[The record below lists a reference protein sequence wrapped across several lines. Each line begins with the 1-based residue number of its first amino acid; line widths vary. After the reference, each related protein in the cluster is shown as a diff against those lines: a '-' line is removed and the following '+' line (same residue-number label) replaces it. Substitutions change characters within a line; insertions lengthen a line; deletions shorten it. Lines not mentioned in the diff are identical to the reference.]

1 MLNVFEENEYPI
13 YTNNLD
19 VKINRKNVDREFVIY
34 QIGTDNVHLHDNVLD
49 LASGK
54 FKAQSV
60 AYYQNNRWFAMFKK
74 ESVPYIDF
82 KAEVHA
88 NDESAIVNIVDLFE
102 YDENGRNGIK
112 DVELAQLLINTLKNR
127 DNESFRYNNL
137 TGKFYHKLQ
146 STFAKK
152 SLVKKSF
159 KMVNLKFYTH
169 TNGKRIALSADTITF
184 SDYKELTHRKNVK
197 PRYVI
202 DKKTSEIRKVLK
214 SDLREYDVFYDE
226 GAISKKG
233 QKTDFLNFASN
244 EKFYESKSGIIATF
258 LGDIKEYLD
267 DFIRVSLIPITKYNS
282 CDDQRNDYEN
292 KDYKSFLEKKGICVV
307 NTEPENTT
315 AMQMEKSMSDFLK
328 LEYGLSEVFSK
339 RENGKYVIE
348 IIHDKDSDFYAT
360 NDEAEQPYMIKD
372 MNKPQDQHNLFTE
385 REIIQHITI
394 ENSAEKL
401 NGDEKKDVM
410 RNIIQELIV
419 KGDLFDRKISL
430 VNWNEPKEWTFVRC
444 GNGHGKKPYSF
455 VYYKMTVS
463 KTGEINFEEFDAKN
477 YPQTEEW
484 TCLDKIFRNYNK
496 DNKKKR
502 SSIEC
507 IVYNNLDEINIVY
520 QTLQY
525 TLPDVDELS
534 KKLGLSDSN
543 RVISKNELLEYL
555 DEFLDLHVFDAE
567 RKDTLNQFKMH
578 ISAYFS
584 QQIPYKNIF
593 SYENDGKKKSYMRK
607 AIVADFVKW
616 VSDTKKDDEGNAVL
630 LHPQL
635 KNTENL
641 SRNFS
646 SVLGIKSTELDG
658 TFKYFVG
665 KKKSALKTSLPCSCK
680 IRDVIPWN
688 KDGVNPGGEIL
699 FDELSHMLTVE
710 FVRNG
715 QYTVVP
721 FPIKYLNEYIR
732 FREKDDSF
740 EEDS

>member
-1 MLNVFEENEYPI
+1 MLNNFEENEYPI

-49 LASGK
+49 LASEK

-112 DVELAQLLINTLKNR
+112 EVELAQLLINTLKNR

-315 AMQMEKSMSDFLK
+315 AMQMEKCMSDFLK

-360 NDEAEQPYMIKD
+360 NDEAEQPYMFKD

-463 KTGEINFEEFDAKN
+463 KTGKINFEEFDAKK

-484 TCLDKIFRNYNK
+484 ICLDQIFRNYNK

-555 DEFLDLHVFDAE
+555 DEFLDLHVLDAE
-567 RKDTLNQFKMH
+567 RKDTLNQFKTH

>member
-1 MLNVFEENEYPI
+1 MLNNFEENEYPI

-19 VKINRKNVDREFVIY
+19 VKINRKKVDRTFTIFR
-34 QIGTDNVHLHDNVLD
+34 IGTENSFFENNVLD
-49 LASGK
+49 VSSEK

-60 AYYQNNRWFAMFKK
+60 AYYYGNKWFAIFKK
-74 ESVPYIDF
+74 NEVSLEDF
-82 KAEVHA
+82 KNSIQKE
-88 NDESAIVNIVDLFE
+88 DESAYVNEIDLFNP
-102 YDENGRNGIK
+102 DEKSNENIQ
-112 DVELAQLLINTLKNR
+112 DVALAQLLVNTLKNR
-127 DNESFRYNNL
+127 DNDSFRYNNL
-137 TGKFYHKLQ
+137 TGKFFHKLQ
-146 STFAKK
+146 STF
-152 SLVKKSF
+152 SKKSF
-159 KMVNLKFYTH
+159 KMINLRFYTH
-169 TNGKRIALSADTITF
+169 DKRIALSADTKTF
-184 SDYKELTHRKNVK
+184 SNYKELSYRKNAK
-197 PRYVI
+197 PRYVV
-202 DKKTSEIRKVLK
+202 DKKTSEIRKALK
-214 SDLREYDVFYDE
+214 SDFKVYNIFYDE

-233 QKTDFLNFASN
+233 KKTDFLNFASN
-244 EKFYESKSGIIATF
+244 EKFYESKSGVIAAF
-258 LGDIKEYLD
+258 FRDIKECLN
-267 DFIRVSLIPITKYNS
+267 DFIRISLIPITKYNGY
-282 CDDQRNDYEN
+282 DNQRVDYEN
-292 KDYKSFLEKKGICVV
+292 KCYKSFLEKKGICVV
-307 NTEPENTT
+307 NTDPENTT

-328 LEYGLSEVFSK
+328 SEYGLSEVYSK

-348 IIHDKDSDFYAT
+348 IIHDKGSDFYAT
-360 NDEAEQPYMIKD
+360 NDEAVQPFMFEE

-401 NGDEKKDVM
+401 DGDEKEDVM
-410 RNIIQELIV
+410 CKIIQELIV

-444 GNGHGKKPYSF
+444 GNGRGKKPYSF

-496 DNKKKR
+496 DNQKKK

-507 IVYNNLDEINIVY
+507 VVYNSLDEINVVY

-543 RVISKNELLEYL
+543 RVINKNELLEYL
-555 DEFLDLHVFDAE
+555 DEFLNLHVFDGE
-567 RKDTLNQFKMH
+567 KKDTLNQFKMH
-578 ISAYFS
+578 ITAYVS

-593 SYENDGKKKSYMRK
+593 LYENDGKKNSYMRK
-607 AIVADFVKW
+607 AVVADFVKW
-616 VSDTKKDDEGNAVL
+616 VSDTKKDDEGNVIL

-635 KNTENL
+635 KNVENL

-646 SVLGIKSTELDG
+646 SVLGVKSTELDG
-658 TFKYFVG
+658 VFKYFVG
-665 KKKSALKTSLPCSCK
+665 KKKNALQTSLPCSCR

-688 KDGVNPGGEIL
+688 KDDVNPGGEIL
-699 FDELSHMLTVE
+699 FNELSHMFTVE